1 MQHNHNNNHTECNA
15 AIQDVHEKIRESYE
29 IRDPYGIL
37 RFLETLDLDA
47 SGSDTIIM
55 MRSRL

>member
-1 MQHNHNNNHTECNA
+1 MENTAQTD
-15 AIQDVHEKIRESYE
+15 AIQDIREKIREAYE

-37 RFLETLDLDA
+37 RFLDTLDLDA
-47 SGSDTIIM
+47 SGSVM